1 MFRKLANFEKLRGYL
16 PLLKLRCGFLV
27 ETRLERLFKSP
38 AAAFHHQPPGA
49 KTATVEPPHRTA
61 ALIFVKHVVHNR
73 FTTVSIPPC
82 ILMSNN
88 SFWSDACNYAKDKPL
103 QTLLRVAYASCGVTV
118 R

>member
-1 MFRKLANFEKLRGYL
+1 M

-27 ETRLERLFKSP
+27 ETRGWNGFSNLQ
-38 AAAFHHQPPGA
+38 QP
-49 KTATVEPPHRTA
+49 RTA

>member
-27 ETRLERLFKSP
+27 ETRGWNGFSNLQ
-38 AAAFHHQPPGA
+38 QPRFIIISRR
-49 KTATVEPPHRTA
+49 VRHRQRTA